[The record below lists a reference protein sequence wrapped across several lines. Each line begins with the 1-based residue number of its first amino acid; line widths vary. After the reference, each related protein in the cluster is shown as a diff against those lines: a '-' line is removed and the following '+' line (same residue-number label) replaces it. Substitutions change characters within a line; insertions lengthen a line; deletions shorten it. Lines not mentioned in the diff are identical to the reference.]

1 MARQRYLDY
10 KARERR
16 ATQEGSPLVFLYA
29 REGALQESPVARTE
43 THRVQN
49 VDELPETHTFEHPQS
64 DSDSWDFPPPE
75 DLRYES
81 DVSVADLG
89 CETDVSVAD
98 LRYET
103 DVSVADLRC
112 ESDFSVEDLRCE
124 NDVSEADLRSET
136 DVSVEDLRYESDV
149 SVADL
154 RYESDFSVEELRCEN
169 DVSEADLRYETEVAV
184 EDLGGETDHFE
195 EEEESI
201 YGESSSEEVEPV
213 AEVSPIEATAI
224 RIWNRLMGPL
234 DPVY

>member
-16 ATQEGSPLVFLYA
+16 AVQEGTNLAFLYA
-29 REGALQESPVARTE
+29 REGAPLESPVARTE

-75 DLRYES
+75 DFR
-81 DVSVADLG
+81 D
-89 CETDVSVAD
+89 ETNV
-98 LRYET
+98 
-103 DVSVADLRC
+103 
-112 ESDFSVEDLRCE
+112 SVEDLRY
-124 NDVSEADLRSET
+124 ET

-154 RYESDFSVEELRCEN
+154 RYESDVSVEDLRYES
-169 DVSEADLRYETEVAV
+169 DVSVEDLRYESDVSVADLRYESDVSVADLRYGSDVSVADLRYETEVSV
-184 EDLGGETDHFE
+184 EDLGWETDLLDLE
-195 EEEESI
+195 GEEESI

-213 AEVSPIEATAI
+213 VEVSPIEATAI